1 MSNSSAICLFNETGV
16 RRMTP
21 LDIFALSLFL
31 VLWCG
36 FSNLAGGK
44 QMIRRASLTQL
55 MNEHRAHWLR
65 NSLTRDWKMI
75 DTQIIAG
82 LQNGTAFFAS
92 ATMFA
97 LGSCFPLLGAEHQ
110 AQAIYAEL
118 PAFFQQ
124 GQNAFHLKVV
134 GLAAIFAYSFFKFG
148 WSYRLFNYCSI
159 LFGSVPMME
168 GARRNPAEAEQAI
181 ERAIKINIM
190 AGKHFNAG
198 LRAIFL
204 AIGYIGWFIGPIVLM
219 GTTIFVIA
227 VLTRRQFF
235 SDARDALL

>member
-1 MSNSSAICLFNETGV
+1 
-16 RRMTP
+16 MTP

-31 VLWCG
+31 LLWFG

-44 QMIRRASLTQL
+44 QIIRRASLTQL
-55 MNEHRAHWLR
+55 MNEYRAHWLR

-75 DTQIIAG
+75 DTQIISG

-124 GQNAFHLKVV
+124 GQNAFHLKVI
-134 GLAAIFAYSFFKFG
+134 GLASIFAYSFFKFG

-159 LFGSVPMME
+159 LFGSTLMV
-168 GARRNPAEAEQAI
+168 EAAKRHPEEADRAL
-181 ERAIKINIM
+181 ERAIKMNIL
-190 AGKHFNAG
+190 AAKHFNSG

-204 AIGYIGWFIGPIVLM
+204 AIGYIGWFLSPVVLI
-219 GTTIFVIA
+219 GTTVFVVA

-235 SDARDALL
+235 SEARDALL